1 MELFERGDEGV
12 KPEPFT
18 GANNLLKA
26 PENWDE
32 KMYGVCPDL
41 PVAQGNGMTLSCWRP
56 SMEEIA
62 LLVGGGLVLLTVV
75 GELQPAVQ
83 LDVVH
88 TKDAE
93 MGMARA

>member
-1 MELFERGDEGV
+1 M
-12 KPEPFT
+12 KPEAFT

-32 KMYGVCPDL
+32 KTYGVCPDL

-75 GELQPAVQ
+75 GESMPAVQ
-83 LDVVH
+83 LDVAH
-88 TKDAE
+88 SKDANE
-93 MGMARA
+93 GMARA